1 MSLVSEALRKARAEA
16 AAREGR
22 SRGLPT
28 AVLGGVK
35 GPRRGAGAGLI
46 ALIAVAAAVGGAA
59 LAWWVFGRSTPSVAG
74 ARAAAAA
81 PAAAATTATGPTP
94 TALSTVSATRPAAE
108 ARAVADV
115 VPPPAT
121 AVSGPRSVG
130 ATGAPAAVPTTVET
144 GSPADGTVDRPPS
157 PARPAEGGTRERS
170 FVLTAD
176 LGYARLHLD
185 FIVYK
190 PSAPFGRV
198 NGQDIVVGSIV
209 DKFVVEE
216 IGESYVRLRD
226 GRGAVVLRVH

>member
-1 MSLVSEALRKARAEA
+1 VSLISEALRKARAEA

-28 AVLGGVK
+28 AVLGGVHR
-35 GPRRGAGAGLI
+35 PRRGAGAGLI

-59 LAWWVFGRSTPSVAG
+59 LAWWVFGRSTPPADG

-81 PAAAATTATGPTP
+81 PAAAART
-94 TALSTVSATRPAAE
+94 ATRPADGAHV
-108 ARAVADV
+108 VADA

-130 ATGAPAAVPTTVET
+130 ATGAPAAVPTTVGT
-144 GSPADGTVDRPPS
+144 GSPAGGTADRPPS

-209 DKFVVEE
+209 DNFVVEE
-216 IGESYVRLRD
+216 IGESFVRLRD
-226 GRGAVVLRVH
+226 GRGAVVLRVR